1 MTGRRK
7 TVPVDD
13 ETLAA
18 LDAAHAQ
25 AVGFLSGLDSRPVWP
40 RVGIDEMVQRLGG
53 PMPTTGRPA
62 DQVVDELAAAAD
74 PGLVAIPGA
83 RFFGFVIGGS
93 VPAALAADWLTSTW
107 DQNAGLTTVT
117 PAAAAAEVVAS
128 RWLLE
133 VLGLPDECSVGFVTG
148 GQMANFSC
156 LAAARHAVL
165 SALGWDVA
173 ERGMVGGPR
182 IELVVGADRHDTVDR
197 AARYLGLG
205 RENLVLVD
213 SDGEGR
219 MRPDALA
226 TALDAATGPVIV
238 CLQAGEVHTGAFDA
252 FEPLIEIARRHDAWV
267 HVDGAFGLWARAA
280 PGVRELTSGIERADS
295 WSTDAHKTLNVPYD
309 SGLAIVRDPTWTRA
323 AFGVHAD
330 YLIAATDDP
339 LERTPELSR
348 RARGF
353 AVWAALRGLGSD
365 GVAALVE
372 RLCANA
378 RRFALGLHAI
388 DGLEVVND
396 VVFTQ
401 VLMCCGDDETTRELG
416 RRALAEGTCAITPG
430 EWRGRAV
437 QRCSMSSWRT
447 TEADVDASLDAIAEI
462 ASHLHGAR
470 RISH

>member
-1 MTGRRK
+1 
-7 TVPVDD
+7 VDD
-13 ETLAA
+13 ETLRA
-18 LDAAHAQ
+18 LDSAHAR
-25 AVGFLSGLDSRPVWP
+25 AVEFLAGLDSRPVWP
-40 RVGIDEMVQRLGG
+40 RAGIDEMLQRLGG
-53 PMPTTGRPA
+53 PLAAEGRPA
-62 DQVVDELAAAAD
+62 HEVIDDLAVAAD
-74 PGLVAIPGA
+74 PGLVAIPGG

-117 PAAAAAEVVAS
+117 PAAAAVEQIAS
-128 RWLLE
+128 GWLLE
-133 VLGLPDECSVGFVTG
+133 LLDLPAESAIGFVTG

-165 SALGWDVA
+165 ARAGWDVA

-182 IELVVGADRHDTVDR
+182 ITVLVGADRHDTIDR

-205 RENLVLVD
+205 RENLRLVETD
-213 SDGEGR
+213 REGR
-219 MRPDALA
+219 MEPAALA
-226 TALDAATGPVIV
+226 RSLEVTDGARIV
-238 CLQAGEVHTGAFDA
+238 CLQAGEVHTGAFDP
-252 FEPLIEIARRHDAWV
+252 FEPLIEIAQRHDAWV

-280 PGVRELTSGIERADS
+280 PGTRELTRGIERADS

-309 SGLAIVRDPTWTRA
+309 SGLAIVSDASWTRA
-323 AFGVHAD
+323 AFGVQTD

-353 AVWAALRGLGSD
+353 AVWAALRSLGSD
-365 GVAALVE
+365 GVAALVD
-372 RLCANA
+372 RLCSNA
-378 RRFALGLHAI
+378 QRFARGVQSI
-388 DGLEVVND
+388 DGLDVAND

-401 VLMCCGDDETTRELG
+401 VLMRCGDDETTRELG

-437 QRCSMSSWRT
+437 QRCSLSSWRT
-447 TEADVDASLDAIAEI
+447 TEADVDASVEAIRHLLDG
-462 ASHLHGAR
+462 LHGAR
-470 RISH
+470 RIAH